1 MNAVIYWYLLAF
13 STQRHEPSIKKKK
26 APEFLMREFLLV
38 LSILLLVPNFLPFQ
52 SSLSYLFF
60 HLGMLSG
67 SVYILKVG
75 FGLRS

>member
-1 MNAVIYWYLLAF
+1 
-13 STQRHEPSIKKKK
+13 
-26 APEFLMREFLLV
+26 MREFLLV

>member
-1 MNAVIYWYLLAF
+1 MQLYTGTFWHFQPRGMSLAL
-13 STQRHEPSIKKKK
+13 KKKK